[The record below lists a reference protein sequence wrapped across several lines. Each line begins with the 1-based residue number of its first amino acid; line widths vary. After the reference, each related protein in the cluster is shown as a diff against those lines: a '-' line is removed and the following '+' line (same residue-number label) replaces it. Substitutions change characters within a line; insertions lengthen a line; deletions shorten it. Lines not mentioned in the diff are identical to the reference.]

1 MTGDNILTQQGEA
14 VAKSVVGSSKK
25 DQEIANDLQN
35 LTINATEKAT
45 TEKPECS
52 KQEKEE
58 EEEDLP
64 YPNNRNFIKSLRPED
79 KLLFDKAFPY
89 FKQISDDIVHV
100 PVSKVF
106 NWDEMAQLLGEEVEG
121 KWYMV
126 AFYST
131 RKIDCEAKQ
140 LTEEDNYIQEL
151 AKQSGGLLKVIIH
164 TYYRPVASRCV
175 LLLF

>member
-1 MTGDNILTQQGEA
+1 MTADNILTQQGEA
-14 VAKSVVGSSKK
+14 VVESAVAPSRK
-25 DQEIANDLQN
+25 DQEITNDLQN
-35 LTINATEKAT
+35 LTINATRKST
-45 TEKPECS
+45 TEKPDSS

-58 EEEDLP
+58 GEEEDLP

-79 KLLFDKAFPY
+79 KLLFDKAFPH

-106 NWDEMAQLLGEEVEG
+106 NWDQMAQLLGEEVEG

-140 LTEEDNYIQEL
+140 LTEEDDYIQHL
-151 AKQSGGLLKVIIH
+151 AKQSGGLLKVIIY
-164 TYYRPVASRCV
+164 TYYLPVTSRLV
-175 LLLF
+175 